1 MDWGTT
7 LLLMLAVL
15 MVILLSGIPV
25 AFAFLLFNL
34 LGIFYFMG
42 PNGLNVLSVSLFSSI
57 SMFAIAPVPLFIFM
71 GTVMF
76 HSGMAKRVID
86 IIDSWMGRMPGR
98 LSVLTLVSGT
108 IFSTLSGSTIATA
121 GTLGTLLVPE
131 MENRGYHKSMA
142 MGPIMGVGGLA
153 MIIPPSALA
162 VVLGSLGKI
171 SIGKLLIG
179 GILPGLLIAALYLT
193 YIIGRCYLQ
202 PSVAPSYVVDRTS
215 LSKKIID
222 TAKYALPML
231 SIIVAV
237 LGSIF
242 FGIATPTEA
251 ASLGAVT
258 SLILCAFYGKLN
270 LKTLRDASISAV
282 EVTAMVFMIIAG
294 SIAFSQI
301 LAFSGV
307 SRELIEVITKLEV
320 SPFLILLGMLFTTL
334 ILGTF
339 MEQIAIMM
347 ITLPVYMPVIRAL
360 GFDDVWF
367 GILMLINIEI
377 ALTTPPFGMI
387 CFVMKG
393 VAPEDTSMTDV
404 YRAAI
409 PFIICDIIAMGLL
422 ILFPSIV
429 TFLPNIMRG

>member
-1 MDWGTT
+1 
-7 LLLMLAVL
+7 

-42 PNGLNVLSVSLFSSI
+42 SNGLNVLSVSLFSSI
-57 SMFAIAPVPLFIFM
+57 SKFIIAPVPLFIFM

-86 IIDSWMGRMPGR
+86 IMDKWMGRMPGR

-108 IFSTLSGSTIATA
+108 IFATLSGSTIATS

-142 MGPIMGVGGLA
+142 IGPIMGVGGLA

-179 GILPGLLIAALYLT
+179 GIFPGLLIAALYLA

-202 PSVAPSYVVDRTS
+202 PSVAPSYVVDRAS
-215 LSKKIID
+215 LSKRITD
-222 TAKYALPML
+222 TAIYALPML
-231 SIIVAV
+231 LVIVAV

-242 FGIATPTEA
+242 LGIATPTEA

-258 SLILCAFYGKLN
+258 SLILCAIYGKLN
-270 LKTLRDASISAV
+270 LKTLGDASLGAV
-282 EVTAMVFMIIAG
+282 EVTAMVFLIIAG
-294 SIAFSQI
+294 SMAFSQI

-320 SPFLILLGMLFTTL
+320 SPLLILLCMLLTTL

-360 GFDDVWF
+360 GFDEIWF
-367 GILMLINIEI
+367 GILMLINIEV
-377 ALTTPPFGMI
+377 ALTTPPFGML

-404 YRAAI
+404 YKAAL
-409 PFIICDIIAMGLL
+409 PFILCDIVAIALL

>member
-1 MDWGTT
+1 MDWSVT
-7 LLLMLAVL
+7 LIVMLVVL
-15 MVILLSGIPV
+15 MVILLSGIPI

-34 LGIFYFMG
+34 LGVLYLMG
-42 PNGLNVLSVSLFSSI
+42 PDGLTQLSVSMFSSLTK
-57 SMFAIAPVPLFIFM
+57 FVIAPVPLFIFM
-71 GTVMF
+71 GTIMF

-86 IIDSWMGRMPGR
+86 IMDGWMGRMPGR

-108 IFSTLSGSTIATA
+108 IFATLSGSTIATS
-121 GTLGTLLVPE
+121 GTLGKLLIPE
-131 MENRGYHKSMA
+131 MQSRGYKKSMA
-142 MGPIMGVGGLA
+142 IGPIMGVGGLA

-179 GILPGLLIAALYLT
+179 GILPGLLMAAVYLT

-202 PSVAPSYVVDRTS
+202 PSVAPSYVVDHIP
-215 LSKKIID
+215 LKKRLASTI
-222 TAKYALPML
+222 KYALPLL
-231 SIIVAV
+231 SIIAAV

-251 ASLGAVT
+251 AALGAVT
-258 SLILCAFYGKLN
+258 SLVLCAVYGKLD
-270 LKTLRDASISAV
+270 KTTMKKASLDAV
-282 EVTAMVFMIIAG
+282 EITAMVFLIIAG
-294 SIAFSQI
+294 STAFSQI

-307 SRELIEVITKLEV
+307 SRELIEVVTKADI
-320 SPFLILLGMLFTTL
+320 SPILILFGMLLTTL
-334 ILGTF
+334 VLGTF

-347 ITLPVYMPVIRAL
+347 ITLPVYMPVVRAL

-393 VAPEDTSMTDV
+393 VSPPDTTMTDV
-404 YRAAI
+404 YWAAM
-409 PFIICDIIAMGLL
+409 PFILCDVIAIAL
-422 ILFPSIV
+422 ILIFPQIV
-429 TFLPNIMRG
+429 TFLPSFM

>member
-7 LLLMLAVL
+7 LLVMLAVL
-15 MVILLSGIPV
+15 MVILMSGIPV

-34 LGIFYFMG
+34 LCILYFMG
-42 PNGLNVLSVSLFSSI
+42 PNGLTTLSVSLFSSI
-57 SMFAIAPVPLFIFM
+57 SLFVIAPVPLFILM
-71 GTVMF
+71 GTIMF

-86 IIDSWMGRMPGR
+86 IMDGWMGRMPGR

-131 MENRGYHKSMA
+131 MQNRGYHKSMA
-142 MGPIMGVGGLA
+142 IGPIMGVGGLA

-162 VVLGSLGKI
+162 VVLGSLAKI

-179 GILPGLLIAALYLT
+179 GIFPGLLIAVLYLT

-202 PSVAPSYVVDRTS
+202 PSVAPSYVVDRTA
-215 LSKKIID
+215 LAKKISD
-222 TAKYALPML
+222 TAKYALPLL

-258 SLILCAFYGKLN
+258 SMILCAFYGKLN
-270 LKTLRDASISAV
+270 WKTMKKASLGAV

-294 SIAFSQI
+294 SMAFSQI

-307 SRELIEVITKLEV
+307 SRELIEVITKLDV
-320 SPFLILLGMLFTTL
+320 SPLLILLGMLFTTL

-339 MEQIAIMM
+339 MEQVAIMM

-360 GFDDVWF
+360 GFDDIWF

-393 VAPEDTSMTDV
+393 VAPADTSMTDV
-404 YRAAI
+404 YKAAI
-409 PFIICDIIAMGLL
+409 PFILCDIVAIGLL

-429 TFLPNIMRG
+429 TFLPNVMRG

>member
-7 LLLMLAVL
+7 LFIILTAVI
-15 MVILLSGIPV
+15 VILLSGIPV
-25 AFAFLLFNL
+25 AFAFMLFNI
-34 LGIFYFMG
+34 LGVLYFMG
-42 PNGLNVLSVSLFSSI
+42 PEGITQLTVSMFSALSK
-57 SMFAIAPVPLFIFM
+57 FAIAPIPLFILM
-71 GTVMF
+71 GTIMF
-76 HSGMAKRVID
+76 HSGMARRVID
-86 IIDSWMGRMPGR
+86 VMDSWMGRMPGR

-108 IFSTLSGSTIATA
+108 IFATLSGSTIATT
-121 GTLGTLLVPE
+121 GTLGTLLIPE
-131 MENRGYHKSMA
+131 MQSRGYKKPMA
-142 MGPIMGVGGLA
+142 LGPIMGVGGLA

-171 SIGKLLIG
+171 SIGKLLIA
-179 GILPGLLIAALYLT
+179 GILPGLLMAFLYLS
-193 YIIGRCYLQ
+193 YIIGRCILQ
-202 PSVAPSYVVDRTS
+202 PSMAPSYIVNQTP
-215 LSKKIID
+215 L
-222 TAKYALPML
+222 AKRIEATIKYVLPLML
-231 SIIVAV
+231 IIVAV

-251 ASLGAVT
+251 AALGALT
-258 SLILCAFYGKLN
+258 SLILCAAYGKAN
-270 LKTLRDASISAV
+270 WKTLRDSSLSAV
-282 EVTAMVFMIIAG
+282 EITAMAFMIIAG

-307 SRELIEVITKLEV
+307 SRELTQMITKAEI
-320 SPFLILLGMLFTTL
+320 SPMLILLGMLLTTL

-393 VAPEDTSMTDV
+393 VAPKGTTMSEI
-404 YRAAI
+404 YGAAL
-409 PFIICDIIAMGLL
+409 PFIICDIMAIAL
-422 ILFPSIV
+422 IMAFPGIV
-429 TFLPNIMRG
+429 TFLPGIMR

>member
-1 MDWGTT
+1 MDWSVT
-7 LLLMLAVL
+7 LIAMLALL
-15 MVILLSGIPV
+15 MVILLSGIPI

-34 LGIFYFMG
+34 IGVLYLMG
-42 PNGLNVLSVSLFSSI
+42 PNGLTQLSVSMFSSLTK
-57 SMFAIAPVPLFIFM
+57 FVIAPVPLFIFM
-71 GTVMF
+71 GTIMF

-86 IIDSWMGRMPGR
+86 IMDGWMGRMPGR
-98 LSVLTLVSGT
+98 LSVLTLISGT
-108 IFSTLSGSTIATA
+108 IFATLSGSTIATS
-121 GTLGTLLVPE
+121 GTLGKLLIPE
-131 MENRGYHKSMA
+131 MQSRGYKKSMA
-142 MGPIMGVGGLA
+142 IGPIMGVGGLA

-179 GILPGLLIAALYLT
+179 GILPGLLMAAIYLT

-202 PSVAPSYVVDRTS
+202 PSAAPSYVVDQVP
-215 LSKKIID
+215 LSRRINSTIV
-222 TAKYALPML
+222 YALPLL
-231 SIIVAV
+231 SIIAAV

-251 ASLGAVT
+251 AALGTVT
-258 SLILCAFYGKLN
+258 SLILCTMYGKLN
-270 LKTLRDASISAV
+270 MATMKKASLDAV
-282 EVTAMVFMIIAG
+282 EITAMVFLIIAG
-294 SIAFSQI
+294 STAFSQI

-307 SRELIEVITKLEV
+307 SRELIEVVTRADI
-320 SPFLILLGMLFTTL
+320 SPFLILLGMLLTTL

-393 VAPEDTSMTDV
+393 VCPPGTTMTDV
-404 YRAAI
+404 YRAAL
-409 PFIICDIIAMGLL
+409 PFILCDIIAVVL
-422 ILFPSIV
+422 ILAFPQIV
-429 TFLPNIMRG
+429 TFLPSLM

>member
-1 MDWGTT
+1 MDG
-7 LLLMLAVL
+7 
-15 MVILLSGIPV
+15 
-25 AFAFLLFNL
+25 
-34 LGIFYFMG
+34 
-42 PNGLNVLSVSLFSSI
+42 
-57 SMFAIAPVPLFIFM
+57 
-71 GTVMF
+71 
-76 HSGMAKRVID
+76 
-86 IIDSWMGRMPGR
+86 WMGRMPGR

-108 IFSTLSGSTIATA
+108 IFATLSGSTIATS

-131 MENRGYHKSMA
+131 MQNRGYNKSMA
-142 MGPIMGVGGLA
+142 IGPIMGVGGLA

-202 PSVAPSYVVDRTS
+202 PSVAPSYVVKQSDLVT
-215 LSKKIID
+215 KIGNTI
-222 TAKYALPML
+222 KYAVPML
-231 SIIVAV
+231 LIIIAV

-242 FGIATPTEA
+242 LGVATPTEA
-251 ASLGAVT
+251 AALGAVT
-258 SLILCAFYGKLN
+258 SLVLCAFYGKLN
-270 LKTLRDASISAV
+270 WKTLGKAAMSAV
-282 EVTAMVFMIIAG
+282 EVTSMVFMILAG
-294 SIAFSQI
+294 SMAFSQI

-307 SRELIEVITKLEV
+307 SRELIQVITRLDV
-320 SPFLILLGMLFTTL
+320 SPMLILLGMLLTTL
-334 ILGTF
+334 VLGTF

-393 VAPEDTSMTDV
+393 VAPPDTTMSDV
-404 YRAAI
+404 YKAAI
-409 PFIICDIIAMGLL
+409 PFIICDIIALALL
-422 ILFPSIV
+422 ILFPGIV
-429 TFLPNIMRG
+429 TFLPNLM

>member
-1 MDWGTT
+1 MDWSVT
-7 LLLMLAVL
+7 LIVMLVVL
-15 MVILLSGIPV
+15 MVILLSGIPI

-34 LGIFYFMG
+34 LGVLYLMG
-42 PNGLNVLSVSLFSSI
+42 PDGLTQLSVSMFSSLTK
-57 SMFAIAPVPLFIFM
+57 FVIAPVPLFIFM
-71 GTVMF
+71 GTIMF

-86 IIDSWMGRMPGR
+86 IMDGWMGRMPGR

-108 IFSTLSGSTIATA
+108 IFATLSGSTIATS
-121 GTLGTLLVPE
+121 GTLGKLLIPE
-131 MENRGYHKSMA
+131 MQSRGYKKSMA
-142 MGPIMGVGGLA
+142 IGPIMGVGGLA

-179 GILPGLLIAALYLT
+179 GILPGLLMAAVYLT

-202 PSVAPSYVVDRTS
+202 PSVAPSYVVDHIPLTKRVTS
-215 LSKKIID
+215 TI
-222 TAKYALPML
+222 KYALPLL
-231 SIIVAV
+231 SIIAAV

-251 ASLGAVT
+251 AALGAVS
-258 SLILCAFYGKLN
+258 SLVLCAVYGKLD
-270 LKTLRDASISAV
+270 KTTMKKASLDAV
-282 EVTAMVFMIIAG
+282 EITAMVFLIIAG
-294 SIAFSQI
+294 STAFSQI

-307 SRELIEVITKLEV
+307 SRELIEVVTKADI
-320 SPFLILLGMLFTTL
+320 SPILILFGMLLTTL
-334 ILGTF
+334 VLGTF

-347 ITLPVYMPVIRAL
+347 ITLPVYMPVVRAL
-360 GFDDVWF
+360 GFDGVWF

-393 VAPEDTSMTDV
+393 VSPPDTTMTDV
-404 YRAAI
+404 YWAAM
-409 PFIICDIIAMGLL
+409 PFILCDVIAVAL
-422 ILFPSIV
+422 ILIFPQIV
-429 TFLPNIMRG
+429 TFLPSFM

>member
-1 MDWGTT
+1 MAWGIT
-7 LLLMLAVL
+7 LTAMLAVL
-15 MVILLSGIPV
+15 MVILLSGIPI

-34 LGIFYFMG
+34 LGVLYLMG
-42 PNGLNVLSVSLFSSI
+42 PDGISQLSVSMFSSL
-57 SMFAIAPVPLFIFM
+57 SKFVIAPVPLFIFM

-86 IIDSWMGRMPGR
+86 IMDGWMGRMPGR

-108 IFSTLSGSTIATA
+108 IFSTLSGSTIATS
-121 GTLGTLLVPE
+121 GTLGKLLIPE
-131 MENRGYHKSMA
+131 MQQRGYNNSMA
-142 MGPIMGVGGLA
+142 IGPIMGVGGLA
-153 MIIPPSALA
+153 MVIPPSALA

-179 GILPGLLIAALYLT
+179 GILPGLLMATVYLT
-193 YIIGRCYLQ
+193 YIIGRCWLQ
-202 PSVAPSYVVDRTS
+202 PSAAPSYVVTKIP
-215 LSKKIID
+215 LSERIIY
-222 TAKYALPML
+222 TVRYALPLL
-231 SIIVAV
+231 SIIAAV

-251 ASLGAVT
+251 AALGAVT
-258 SLILCAFYGKLN
+258 SLILCAVYGKLSRET
-270 LKTLRDASISAV
+270 LKKASLDAV
-282 EVTAMVFMIIAG
+282 EITAMVFLIIAG
-294 SIAFSQI
+294 STAFSQI

-307 SRELIEVITKLEV
+307 SRELIEVITKADL
-320 SPFLILLGMLFTTL
+320 SPFLILLGMLLTTL

-387 CFVMKG
+387 CFVMKAVCPPG
-393 VAPEDTSMTDV
+393 TRLTDV
-404 YRAAI
+404 YAAAL
-409 PFIICDIIAMGLL
+409 PFIACDLITMGLI

-429 TFLPNIMRG
+429 TFLPSFM

>member
-7 LLLMLAVL
+7 LLLMLSGL
-15 MVILLSGIPV
+15 MFILLSGMPV

-34 LGIFYFMG
+34 LGVLFLMG
-42 PNGLNVLSVSLFSSI
+42 PAGITMLSVSLFSSI
-57 SMFAIAPVPLFIFM
+57 AKFTIAPVPLFILM
-71 GTVMF
+71 GTILF
-76 HSGMAKRVID
+76 FSGMARRVID
-86 IIDSWMGRMPGR
+86 IMDEWMGRMPGR

-108 IFSTLSGSTIATA
+108 VFATLSGSTIATT
-121 GTLGTLLVPE
+121 GTLGTLLIPE
-131 MENRGYHKSMA
+131 MEKRGYKKTMA
-142 MGPIMGVGGLA
+142 VGPIMGVGGLA

-162 VVLGSLGKI
+162 VVFGGIGKI
-171 SIGKLLIG
+171 SIGKLLIA
-179 GILPGLLIAALYLT
+179 GILPGLVIATLYLT

-202 PSVAPSYVVDRTS
+202 PSVAPPYVIKQTK
-215 LSKKIID
+215 LATKISNTVI
-222 TAKYALPML
+222 YAVPML
-231 SIIVAV
+231 LIIVAV

-251 ASLGAVT
+251 AALGAVT
-258 SLILCAFYGKLN
+258 SLILCAFYGRLN
-270 LKTLRDASISAV
+270 WKTVKKASMGAV
-282 EVTAMVFMIIAG
+282 EVTAMVFMILAG
-294 SIAFSQI
+294 STAFSQV

-307 SRELIEVITKLEV
+307 SQELIQVITKLDV
-320 SPFLILLGMLFTTL
+320 SPMLILLGMLLTTL
-334 ILGTF
+334 VLGTF

-347 ITLPVYMPVIRAL
+347 ITLPVYMPVVRAL

-393 VAPEDTSMTDV
+393 VAPPNTTMTDV
-404 YRAAI
+404 YKAAI
-409 PFIICDIIAMGLL
+409 PFIICDVIAIGLF

-429 TFLPNIMRG
+429 TFLPNFMQ

>member
-1 MDWGTT
+1 MQ
-7 LLLMLAVL
+7 
-15 MVILLSGIPV
+15 
-25 AFAFLLFNL
+25 
-34 LGIFYFMG
+34 
-42 PNGLNVLSVSLFSSI
+42 
-57 SMFAIAPVPLFIFM
+57 
-71 GTVMF
+71 
-76 HSGMAKRVID
+76 
-86 IIDSWMGRMPGR
+86 
-98 LSVLTLVSGT
+98 
-108 IFSTLSGSTIATA
+108 
-121 GTLGTLLVPE
+121 
-131 MENRGYHKSMA
+131 NRGYNKSMA
-142 MGPIMGVGGLA
+142 IGPIMGVGGLA

-422 ILFPSIV
+422 ILYPSIV

>member
-7 LLLMLAVL
+7 LLIMLAVL
-15 MVILLSGIPV
+15 MVILLSGIPI

-42 PNGLNVLSVSLFSSI
+42 PNGLNTLSVSLFSSI
-57 SMFAIAPVPLFIFM
+57 SKFIIAPVPLFIFM

-108 IFSTLSGSTIATA
+108 VFSTLSGSTIATA

-131 MENRGYHKSMA
+131 MENRGYNKAMA
-142 MGPIMGVGGLA
+142 IGPIMGVGGLA

-162 VVLGSLGKI
+162 VVLGSLGRI

-202 PSVAPSYVVDRTS
+202 PSVAPIYVVDRTA
-215 LSKKIID
+215 LGKRIMD
-222 TAKYALPML
+222 TVKYALPML
-231 SIIVAV
+231 LIIVAV

-251 ASLGAVT
+251 AALGAVT
-258 SLILCAFYGKLN
+258 SLILCAIYGKLN
-270 LKTLRDASISAV
+270 WKTIGDASMAAV
-282 EVTAMVFMIIAG
+282 KITAMVFLIIAG
-294 SIAFSQI
+294 SLAFSQI

-307 SRELIEVITKLEV
+307 SRELIQVITKLEV
-320 SPFLILLGMLFTTL
+320 SPLLILLGMLFTTM

-347 ITLPVYMPVIRAL
+347 ITLPVYMPVIRAF

-377 ALTTPPFGMI
+377 ALTTPPFGML

-393 VAPEDTSMTDV
+393 VSPSETTMTEV
-404 YRAAI
+404 YKAAI
-409 PFIICDIIAMGLL
+409 PFIICDIIAIVFL
-422 ILFPSIV
+422 ILFPSIA
-429 TFLPNIMRG
+429 TILPSIMRG

>member
-1 MDWGTT
+1 
-7 LLLMLAVL
+7 MLVVL
-15 MVILLSGIPV
+15 MVILLSGIPI

-34 LGIFYFMG
+34 LGVLYLMG
-42 PNGLNVLSVSLFSSI
+42 PDGLTQLSVSMFSSLTK
-57 SMFAIAPVPLFIFM
+57 FVIAPVPLFIFM
-71 GTVMF
+71 GTIMF

-86 IIDSWMGRMPGR
+86 IMDGWMGRMPGR

-108 IFSTLSGSTIATA
+108 IFATLSGSTIATS
-121 GTLGTLLVPE
+121 GTLGKLLIPE
-131 MENRGYHKSMA
+131 MQSRGYKKSMA
-142 MGPIMGVGGLA
+142 IGPIMGVGGLA

-179 GILPGLLIAALYLT
+179 GILPGLLMAAVYLT

-202 PSVAPSYVVDRTS
+202 PSVAPSYVVDHIPLKKRVTS
-215 LSKKIID
+215 TI
-222 TAKYALPML
+222 KYALPLL
-231 SIIVAV
+231 SIIAAV

-251 ASLGAVT
+251 AALGAVT
-258 SLILCAFYGKLN
+258 SLVLCAVYGKLD
-270 LKTLRDASISAV
+270 KTTMKKASLDAV
-282 EVTAMVFMIIAG
+282 EITAMVFLIIAG
-294 SIAFSQI
+294 STAFSQI

-307 SRELIEVITKLEV
+307 SRELIEVVTKADI
-320 SPFLILLGMLFTTL
+320 SPILILFGMLLTTL
-334 ILGTF
+334 VLGTF

-347 ITLPVYMPVIRAL
+347 ITLPVYMPVVRAL

-393 VAPEDTSMTDV
+393 VSPPDTTMTDV
-404 YRAAI
+404 YRAAM
-409 PFIICDIIAMGLL
+409 PFILCDVIAIAL
-422 ILFPSIV
+422 ILIFPQIV
-429 TFLPNIMRG
+429 TFLPSFM

>member
-1 MDWGTT
+1 MAWGIT
-7 LLLMLAVL
+7 LTAMLAVL
-15 MVILLSGIPV
+15 MVILLSGIPI

-34 LGIFYFMG
+34 LGVFYLMG
-42 PNGLNVLSVSLFSSI
+42 PDGVSQLSVSMFSSL
-57 SMFAIAPVPLFIFM
+57 SKFVIAPVPLFIFM

-86 IIDSWMGRMPGR
+86 IMDGWMGRMPGR
-98 LSVLTLVSGT
+98 LSVLTLLSGT
-108 IFSTLSGSTIATA
+108 IFSTLSGSTIATS
-121 GTLGTLLVPE
+121 GTLGKLLIPE
-131 MENRGYHKSMA
+131 MQERGYKNAMA
-142 MGPIMGVGGLA
+142 IGPIMGVGGLA
-153 MIIPPSALA
+153 MVIPPSALA

-179 GILPGLLIAALYLT
+179 GILPGLLMATVYLT
-193 YIIGRCYLQ
+193 YIIGRCWLQ
-202 PSVAPSYVVDRTS
+202 PSAAPSYVVTHIP
-215 LSKKIID
+215 LSQRIIH
-222 TAKYALPML
+222 TVKYALPLL
-231 SIIVAV
+231 SIIAAV

-242 FGIATPTEA
+242 FGVATPTEA
-251 ASLGAVT
+251 AALGAVT
-258 SLILCAFYGKLN
+258 SLILCAIYGKLSKET
-270 LKTLRDASISAV
+270 LKKASLDAV
-282 EVTAMVFMIIAG
+282 EITAMVFLIIAG
-294 SIAFSQI
+294 STAFSQI

-307 SRELIEVITKLEV
+307 SRELIEVITKADL
-320 SPFLILLGMLFTTL
+320 SPFLILLGMLLTTL

-387 CFVMKG
+387 CFVMKAVCPPG
-393 VAPEDTSMTDV
+393 TRLTDV
-404 YRAAI
+404 YAAAI
-409 PFIICDIIAMGLL
+409 PFIICDLITMGLI

-429 TFLPNIMRG
+429 TFLPSFM

>member
-1 MDWGTT
+1 MDWSVT
-7 LLLMLAVL
+7 LIVMLVVL
-15 MVILLSGIPV
+15 MVILLSGIPI

-34 LGIFYFMG
+34 LGVLYLMG
-42 PNGLNVLSVSLFSSI
+42 PDGLTQLSVSMFSSLTK
-57 SMFAIAPVPLFIFM
+57 FVIAPVPLFIFM
-71 GTVMF
+71 GTIMF

-86 IIDSWMGRMPGR
+86 IMDGWMGRMPGR

-108 IFSTLSGSTIATA
+108 IFATLSGSTIATS
-121 GTLGTLLVPE
+121 GTLGKLLIPE
-131 MENRGYHKSMA
+131 MQSRGYKKSMA
-142 MGPIMGVGGLA
+142 IGPIMGVGGLA

-179 GILPGLLIAALYLT
+179 GILPGLLMAAVYLT

-202 PSVAPSYVVDRTS
+202 PSVAPSYVVDHIPLTRRVTS
-215 LSKKIID
+215 TI
-222 TAKYALPML
+222 KYALPLL
-231 SIIVAV
+231 SIIAAV

-251 ASLGAVT
+251 AALGAVT
-258 SLILCAFYGKLN
+258 SLVLCAVYGKLD
-270 LKTLRDASISAV
+270 KITMKKASLDAV
-282 EVTAMVFMIIAG
+282 EITAMVFLIIAG
-294 SIAFSQI
+294 STAFSQI

-307 SRELIEVITKLEV
+307 SRELIEVVTKADI
-320 SPFLILLGMLFTTL
+320 SPILILFGMLLTTL
-334 ILGTF
+334 VLGTF

-347 ITLPVYMPVIRAL
+347 ITLPVYMPVVRAL

-393 VAPEDTSMTDV
+393 VSPPDTTMTDV
-404 YRAAI
+404 YWAAM
-409 PFIICDIIAMGLL
+409 PFILCDVIAIAL
-422 ILFPSIV
+422 ILIFPQIV
-429 TFLPNIMRG
+429 TFLPSFM